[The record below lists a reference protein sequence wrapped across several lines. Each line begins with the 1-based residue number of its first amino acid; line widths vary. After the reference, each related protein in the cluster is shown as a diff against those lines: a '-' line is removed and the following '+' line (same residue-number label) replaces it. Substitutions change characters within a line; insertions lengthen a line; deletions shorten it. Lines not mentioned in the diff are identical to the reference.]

1 MTEKPNKTRVLTA
14 VVLCGLFFIFTIFNH
29 NIDVYFDGINY
40 IAWTVF
46 MLILFVV
53 TVVFFI
59 KNVRR
64 SIKKR
69 KQSTLKTHLPALI
82 YILTFVLCTV
92 IPGSQ
97 SFESDAVI
105 IGAYKGTQSETVAK
119 FRKNHTFE
127 INSTAVFGYN
137 QWFTG
142 TYLKKGDT
150 LLLAYDKLIPR
161 MIGKVLL
168 KNKNELVTL
177 DKTND
182 TARRFVPLKI
192 VKEDKM
198 N

>member
-1 MTEKPNKTRVLTA
+1 MSEKPNRTRVLTA
-14 VVLCGLFFIFTIFNH
+14 VALCGLFFIFTIFNH

-46 MLILFVV
+46 MLILFAV

-82 YILTFVLCTV
+82 YIITFLLCAL

-97 SFESDAVI
+97 SFESAAVI
-105 IGAYKGTQSETVAK
+105 VASYQGKQNETVAK
-119 FRKNHTFE
+119 FRRNRTFE

-137 QWFTG
+137 KWFTG
-142 TYLKKGDT
+142 MYSKKGDT
-150 LLLAYDKLIPR
+150 LFLAYDKWAPPWV
-161 MIGKVLL
+161 GKILL
-168 KNKNELVTL
+168 KNKNKLITL

-182 TARRFVPLKI
+182 TTRHFVPLKI
-192 VKEDKM
+192 TKETK
-198 N
+198 

>member
-29 NIDVYFDGINY
+29 NIDVYFNGINY
-40 IAWTVF
+40 IAWTLF

-69 KQSTLKTHLPALI
+69 KQLTLKTHLPALI
-82 YILTFVLCTV
+82 YIVTFLLCAF

-105 IGAYKGTQSETVAK
+105 VASYQGKQNETVAK
-119 FRKNHTFE
+119 FRKNRTFE
-127 INSTAVFGYN
+127 INSTAVLGYN
-137 QWFTG
+137 EWFTG
-142 TYLKKGDT
+142 TYSKKGDT
-150 LLLAYDKLIPR
+150 LLLAYDKSAPAG
-161 MIGKVLL
+161 IGKTLL
-168 KNKNELVTL
+168 KNKNKLITL

-182 TARRFVPLKI
+182 TTRHFVPLKI
-192 VKEDKM
+192 TKEAK
-198 N
+198 